1 MPPFGA
7 ITYGCA
13 FLQRAC
19 PLWLRWL
26 RGLLLMW
33 LAFVRSCWLFPCIS
47 YGKKGIGGFGD
58 DVSTLFGP
66 CIVYAL
72 RFAAGAV

>member
-33 LAFVRSCWLFPCIS
+33 LAFVRSCSLFPCIS
-47 YGKKGIGGFGD
+47 YGKKGME
-58 DVSTLFGP
+58 VSGMMFPP
-66 CIVYAL
+66 CLGHAL
-72 RFAAGAV
+72 SMH